1 MKRDELTRY
10 LDQYLEADRFKDY
23 CPNGLQVEGRAE
35 VQRVVCGVT
44 ANQALVA
51 AAVQRGADAVLVHH
65 GWFWRGESGAITGF
79 RRARLKALLAA
90 DINLIAYHLPLDA
103 HAEVG
108 NNVEL
113 ARLAGWVEEGRF
125 GDQNIACYGTPKTP
139 TSLPQMTALLAGILG
154 RVPTVIDGG
163 AAQRPIRRVA
173 WCSGGGEGMFER
185 AIELGADAFVS
196 GEVSEACVHLARE
209 TGTAF
214 LVAGHHAT
222 ERFGVQ
228 AVAAHLAE
236 RFALDCEYVDI
247 DSPV

>member
-10 LDQYLEADRFKDY
+10 LDQYLETDRFKDY

-44 ANQALVA
+44 ASQALVD
-51 AAVQRGADAVLVHH
+51 AAVRRGADALLVHH

-113 ARLAGWVEEGRF
+113 ARRAGWTVEGRF
-125 GDQNIACYGTPKTP
+125 GDQDIACYGTPKMS
-139 TSLPQMTALLAGILG
+139 TSLPQMTATLAGILG
-154 RVPTVIDGG
+154 RVPMVIDGG
-163 AAQRPIRRVA
+163 AAQRPVCRVA
-173 WCSGGGEGMFER
+173 WCSGGGQGMFER
-185 AIELGADAFVS
+185 AIELGAQAFVS